1 MPIVSIPSKF
11 PVLTLIGVIFIGAL
25 TVSQAHAWDATGHR
39 LTAYI
44 AYEEMSDAQRDYW
57 MRLLA
62 AHPRFDEDFMQ
73 QMPAAVRNSPVAEQ
87 NRWLLGQAAYWPDI
101 ARGLPYEHLRRFNR
115 PNWHWI
121 DGAWIRDEAVIQG
134 NVYVGM
140 APFPDVI
147 GPTTET
153 ITQEHHA
160 DNVVTALE
168 YAMYQLHHSSDD
180 EERAVALCWV
190 LHLIGDM
197 HQPLHTGALVS
208 PRLYPQ
214 GDRGGNET
222 LANDSNL
229 HAVWDNALRGP
240 PLTITLQ
247 QLLSTTDEFRNDSHF
262 DTAAPTRWL
271 QESRE
276 ILQARVYPENLIENV
291 RQGET
296 TGNRPERVTLD
307 NNYENEMRD
316 ISRQRIVQAG
326 LRIHA
331 TLSEIH

>member
-1 MPIVSIPSKF
+1 MLRVRLSAARLFLGLLFTVSAH
-11 PVLTLIGVIFIGAL
+11 PVL
-25 TVSQAHAWDATGHR
+25 AWDATGHR

-44 AYEEMSDAQRDYW
+44 AYEQMSDAQRDYW
-57 MRLLA
+57 MQLLS

-73 QMPAAVRNSPVAEQ
+73 QMPIGVRSSAVTEQ

-101 ARGLPYEHLRRFNR
+101 ARELPYEHLRRFNR

-134 NVYVGM
+134 NVYVDM
-140 APFPDVI
+140 EPFPDI
-147 GPTTET
+147 MGPRTDT
-153 ITQEHHA
+153 ITVERHA

-168 YAMYQLHHSSDD
+168 YAMYQLHHSSDA

-208 PRLYPQ
+208 PGLYPD
-214 GDRGGNET
+214 GDRGGNDT
-222 LANDSNL
+222 LVNDSNL

-240 PLTITLQ
+240 PLTVTLQ
-247 QLLSTTDEFRNDSHF
+247 QLLITVDEFRGDSHF
-262 DTAAPTRWL
+262 DTTAPTRWL

-276 ILQARVYPENLIENV
+276 ILQARVYPESLINNV
-291 RQGET
+291 RHGET
-296 TGNRPERVTLD
+296 TGNRPDRVTLD
-307 NNYENEMRD
+307 SDYEDEMRD

-331 TLSEIH
+331 ALSEIQ